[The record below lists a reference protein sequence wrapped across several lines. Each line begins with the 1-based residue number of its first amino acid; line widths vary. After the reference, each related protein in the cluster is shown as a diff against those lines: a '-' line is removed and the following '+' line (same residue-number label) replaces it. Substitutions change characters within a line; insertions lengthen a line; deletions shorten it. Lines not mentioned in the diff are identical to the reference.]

1 MLFVIE
7 MPFICGKGF
16 GKFAEL
22 LSNISLHLVE
32 VSPTLSDIQERTLTA
47 GSHKDKKNEKQCGA
61 TRSTAFGNDTACMQC
76 LIGGCCM
83 YMVVCDFQESLLIFQ
98 HHSSFMS
105 LAFWDY
111 SSVNLVCS

>member
-1 MLFVIE
+1 MLF
-7 MPFICGKGF
+7 ICDKVF

-32 VSPTLSDIQERTLTA
+32 VSPTLSDIQGRTLTA

-61 TRSTAFGNDTACMQC
+61 TRSTAFGNEVLSGNDTACMQC

-111 SSVNLVCS
+111 SSVNLVCF

>member
-16 GKFAEL
+16 GKFAVL

-32 VSPTLSDIQERTLTA
+32 VSPTLSDIQDRTLAA

-61 TRSTAFGNDTACMQC
+61 TRSTAFGNEVLSAAACKYQTSPDSSKKYTY
-76 LIGGCCM
+76 LSELKLEQKGGQLHLTQLCGKT
-83 YMVVCDFQESLLIFQ
+83 
-98 HHSSFMS
+98 
-105 LAFWDY
+105 
-111 SSVNLVCS
+111 